1 MVSTA
6 VPDRKKVNGLG
17 DRLRARREA
26 QGLTLRALG
35 AQVGLSASFLA
46 QVERSH
52 ANPSIESLQQIAQVL
67 QVPIFYFFT
76 EERAPERVVRAA
88 SRKHLTFPDSNIT
101 YELLHPALSY
111 KSLGLLIRIGP
122 GNRINP
128 IRLSEPTEEW
138 LLLLEGRVEILVA
151 GERHELA
158 PGDSIAYEGWELE
171 GVVALG
177 PDEAV
182 LVGGMT
188 PPAF

>member
-1 MVSTA
+1 MVPTA

-17 DRLRARREA
+17 ERIRARREA

-46 QVERSH
+46 QVERSLT
-52 ANPSIESLQQIAQVL
+52 NPSIESLQQIARVL
-67 QVPIFYFFT
+67 NVPIFYFFT
-76 EERAPERVVRAA
+76 EERARERVVRAG
-88 SRKHLTFPDSNIT
+88 SRRQLRFPDSNIT
-101 YELLHPALSY
+101 YELLHPTLDH

-122 GNRINP
+122 GNRIDP
-128 IRLSEPTEEW
+128 IHLSEPTEEW
-138 LLLLEGRVEILVA
+138 LFLLEGRAEIFVA
-151 GERHELA
+151 GERYELA
-158 PGDSIAYEGWELE
+158 VGDSICYEGWELE

-177 PDEAV
+177 TDEAV

>member
-1 MVSTA
+1 MVLTP
-6 VPDRKKVNGLG
+6 VPDRKKVSSLG

-46 QVERSH
+46 QVERSL

-76 EERAPERVVRAA
+76 EERTRERVVRAA
-88 SRKHLTFPDSNIT
+88 GRKQLHFPDSNIT
-101 YELLHPALSY
+101 YELLHPTLAH

-122 GNRINP
+122 GDRIDP
-128 IRLSEPTEEW
+128 LRLSEPTEEW
-138 LLLLEGRVEILVA
+138 LLVLEGRVEIFVA
-151 GERHELA
+151 GDRYELA
-158 PGDSIAYEGWELE
+158 IGDSIAYEGWELE

-177 PDEAV
+177 PAEAV